1 MKKAAII
8 GAGRLGTTLGYSL
21 SKQGFHI
28 IAASCKSLSSARESV
43 DIIGEGTPVTD
54 NKKAVK
60 NAETVIL
67 SVPDDSIK
75 DVVKE
80 LSSLDL
86 DKKFIFHC
94 SGILSS
100 RILQPLR
107 KSGAVTASLHPVQSF
122 PKKSRNPGL
131 FKHVYFGIEGDDEA
145 LRLAKIMVKK
155 LGGRPFIL
163 DPDNKPLYHT
173 ACTIASNYS
182 TVLMGL
188 SESLL
193 GKAGVSRKLRSEILL
208 PLVKGTLDNIEQNSV
223 SGSLTG
229 PVSRGDLDTLTSH
242 LKCLKKYPSLLKIYK
257 DLAAKALEI
266 AKKEKH
272 LPPNKIR
279 KIRALLE

>member
-8 GAGRLGTTLGYSL
+8 GAGRLGTALGYSL
-21 SKQGFHI
+21 SQQGFRI
-28 IAASCKSLSSARESV
+28 ISASCRSLSSARESV
-43 DIIGEGTPVTD
+43 DIIGEGRPVTD
-54 NKKAVK
+54 NKEAVK

-75 DVVKE
+75 NVVTE
-80 LSSLDL
+80 LSPLDL

-122 PKKSRNPGL
+122 PKKSRDSAL
-131 FKHVYFGIEGDDEA
+131 FKHIYFGIEGDDEA
-145 LRLAKIMVKK
+145 LQLAKIMVTK
-155 LGGRPFIL
+155 LGGRSFIL
-163 DPDNKPLYHT
+163 EPDDKPLYHA
-173 ACTIASNYS
+173 ACTIASNYL

-193 GKAGVSRKLRSEILL
+193 GKAGISKKLRIEILL
-208 PLVKGTLDNIEQNSV
+208 PLVKGTLENIEQNSV

-229 PVSRGDLDTLTSH
+229 PVSRGDLETLTSH
-242 LKCLKKYPSLLKIYK
+242 LKCLETHPSLHRIYK
-257 DLAAKALEI
+257 DLAAQALEI
-266 AKKEKH
+266 ARKEKY
-272 LPPNKIR
+272 LSPNKIR
-279 KIRALLE
+279 KIKALLE

>member
-21 SKQGFHI
+21 SQQGFHI
-28 IAASCKSLSSARESV
+28 TAASCRSLPSARESV

-80 LSSLDL
+80 LSPLDL
-86 DKKFIFHC
+86 NKKFIFHC

-100 RILQPLR
+100 RILLPLR

-131 FKHVYFGIEGDDEA
+131 FKHIYFGIEGDEEA
-145 LRLAKIMVKK
+145 LPLAKILVKK
-155 LGGRPFIL
+155 LGGRSFIL
-163 DPDNKPLYHT
+163 EPDDKPLYHT
-173 ACTIASNYS
+173 ACTIASNYL

-193 GKAGVSRKLRSEILL
+193 GKAGVSKKLCIKILL
-208 PLVKGTLDNIEQNSV
+208 PLVKGTLDNIERNSI

-242 LKCLKKYPSLLKIYK
+242 LKCLEAHPSLLRLYK
-257 DLAAKALEI
+257 DLAAQALEI
-266 AKKEKH
+266 AGKEKH

-279 KIRALLE
+279 KIKALLE